1 MIKRK
6 IKKPMEAVII
16 SKLIG
21 SCRED
26 MDRKIEILY
35 RINSM
40 LPKLQKLKILHYLL
54 MIMLKLHYMR

>member
-26 MDRKIEILY
+26 MDRKIEIF
-35 RINSM
+35 STT
-40 LPKLQKLKILHYLL
+40 KIRHDLL
-54 MIMLKLHYMR
+54 